1 MPNARHLVRFSLVA
15 ISLGLAL
22 TGCKAQY
29 PACDADR
36 DCKDKEFCVD
46 RKCQQCRNNG
56 DCGQGRAC
64 TSGRCSAILGYCRDK
79 RECAKGQVCMAN
91 QCRAC
96 RLDSECP
103 SGDRCDQGL
112 CIKECTRDE
121 NCARGET
128 CVNGVCMATRSE
140 IEPKHACSL
149 DPVYFAFDKA
159 LLTTEARNTL
169 KKGDECLKKTSDPL
183 TLVGHADPRGT
194 TEYNMALSEHRAQAV
209 KDYLKRLGVKP
220 SRLRT
225 VPRGELDATGT
236 DEASWARDRRV
247 DSEWR

>member
-1 MPNARHLVRFSLVA
+1 MPDAGHIIRFSLVA

-79 RECAKGQVCMAN
+79 SECAKGQVCMAN

-103 SGDRCDQGL
+103 SGDRCDQ
-112 CIKECTRDE
+112 K
-121 NCARGET
+121 
-128 CVNGVCMATRSE
+128 
-140 IEPKHACSL
+140 
-149 DPVYFAFDKA
+149 
-159 LLTTEARNTL
+159 
-169 KKGDECLKKTSDPL
+169 
-183 TLVGHADPRGT
+183 
-194 TEYNMALSEHRAQAV
+194 
-209 KDYLKRLGVKP
+209 
-220 SRLRT
+220 
-225 VPRGELDATGT
+225 
-236 DEASWARDRRV
+236 RDRTQTRLLA
-247 DSEWR
+247 